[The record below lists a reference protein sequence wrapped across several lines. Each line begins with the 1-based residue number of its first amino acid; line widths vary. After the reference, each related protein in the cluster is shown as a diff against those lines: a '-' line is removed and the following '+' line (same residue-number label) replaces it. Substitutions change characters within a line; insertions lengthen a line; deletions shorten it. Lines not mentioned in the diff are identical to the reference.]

1 MQGHVEMT
9 MSGKIND
16 GDTAP
21 TVELSTTMHTLLK
34 NEFFEDI
41 TEFFEVYTAAKQHE
55 LGVPSAIVETATAAR
70 NADVKH
76 SWLTST
82 IKHNILRLPCWV
94 GRSGRSVAD
103 SLFRPHPEQRARASR
118 EPKFFDISI
127 QAL

>member
-1 MQGHVEMT
+1 MT

-55 LGVPSAIVETATAAR
+55 LGVPSR
-70 NADVKH
+70 QL
-76 SWLTST
+76 S
-82 IKHNILRLPCWV
+82 
-94 GRSGRSVAD
+94 
-103 SLFRPHPEQRARASR
+103 RPRRRRAM
-118 EPKFFDISI
+118 PM
-127 QAL
+127 